1 MKAATTRRGL
11 ALIFA
16 LALLAACAAPGQQRA
31 AQTFGQGVV
40 GLILSPLMVVAGL
53 AQGLAFLPYTLA
65 TGLDELNR
73 GLMQA
78 KAVSLEDSYKATYG
92 VSLRDPRVDQR
103 TGQVAGQSFGFGQH
117 RPEAMSDATRAFQRL
132 LISQGMPES
141 KARNY
146 VLVADYTHARG
157 RGHILLGVVHR
168 QVGLAPFRVRSKET
182 GIVTTFRPEN
192 RGWSAPYER
201 DDDGKLLD
209 EVIDWAGVEYS
220 VLQQDKAVAILM
232 VIAAESIK
240 SGKRSP
246 EYWQIEKRWI
256 AGETTAIMAESSG
269 KVQKALAVR

>member
-1 MKAATTRRGL
+1 MKAATTHRGL
-11 ALIFA
+11 ALVFA

-31 AQTFGQGVV
+31 MQTFGQGMV

-73 GLMQA
+73 GLVQA

-92 VSLRDPRVDQR
+92 VSLKDPRVDQR

-132 LISQGMPES
+132 LISQGMPED
-141 KARNY
+141 KARHY
-146 VLVADYTHARG
+146 VLVADYTHVRS

-168 QVGLAPFRVRSKET
+168 QVALAPFRVRSKET

-201 DDDGKLLD
+201 DDDGKLVD

-246 EYWQIEKRWI
+246 EYWQVEKRWI
-256 AGETTAIMAESSG
+256 AGETSAIMAESSG
-269 KVQKALAVR
+269 RVQKALAVR